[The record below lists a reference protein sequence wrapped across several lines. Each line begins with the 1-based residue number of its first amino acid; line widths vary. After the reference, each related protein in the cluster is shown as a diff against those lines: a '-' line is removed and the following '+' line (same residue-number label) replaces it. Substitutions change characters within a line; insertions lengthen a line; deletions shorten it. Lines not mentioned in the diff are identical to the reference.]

1 MEQRKH
7 PRLKHYDYSG
17 NGAYFVTFCTKNRR
31 CLLGETVGRDDHG
44 APALQLTGYGRI
56 VEGYIRSIPAA
67 YPNVTLSNYAVMPNH
82 VHLLLLVS
90 EDGAPGSSRPTDTA
104 TRPMPRATQL
114 IPRIVAAVKRFSNRE
129 VGFDLW
135 QPSFHDH
142 IVRSEQ
148 DFLDIWNYITGN
160 PSKWSDDIYYEP

>member
-1 MEQRKH
+1 
-7 PRLKHYDYSG
+7 
-17 NGAYFVTFCTKNRR
+17 
-31 CLLGETVGRDDHG
+31 
-44 APALQLTGYGRI
+44 
-56 VEGYIRSIPAA
+56 
-67 YPNVTLSNYAVMPNH
+67 
-82 VHLLLLVS
+82 
-90 EDGAPGSSRPTDTA
+90 
-104 TRPMPRATQL
+104 MPRATQL

-160 PSKWSDDIYYEP
+160 PSEWSDDIYYER